1 MKLDGRV
8 AIITGAGRGIGRAAA
23 VAFAREGANVTLTAR
38 STDELETAA
47 AEVRQAGGQALVVQ
61 ADVSQERDVTNLVQE
76 TLGRFGQVDILVNNA
91 AINLP
96 RIDTVDMEAAAWRQ
110 VLDVNLTGSFLCA
123 RAVLPHMIE
132 RQSGKI
138 INVSSIGGRRGG
150 RGRGP
155 YRASKAGLI
164 NLTETLAAEV
174 REHGIT
180 VNCVCPG
187 GTDTEMMRQI
197 ALSGPGRQLMA
208 PGEIANVILF
218 LASDESSAIT
228 GTSVDAFGPTNPL
241 FA

>member
-47 AEVRQAGGQALVVQ
+47 DEVREAGGEALVVQ

-76 TLGRFGQVDILVNNA
+76 TLGRFGQVDILINNA
-91 AINLP
+91 AVNLP

-138 INVSSIGGRRGG
+138 LNVSSIGGRRGG

-174 REHGIT
+174 MEHGIT

-208 PGEIANVILF
+208 PEEIANVLLF

-228 GTSVDAFGPTNPL
+228 GTSIDAFGPTNPL